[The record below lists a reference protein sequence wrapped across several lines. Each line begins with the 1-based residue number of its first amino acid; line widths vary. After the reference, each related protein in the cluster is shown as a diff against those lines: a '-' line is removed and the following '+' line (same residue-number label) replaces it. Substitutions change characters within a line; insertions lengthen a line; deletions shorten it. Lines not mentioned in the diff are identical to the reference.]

1 MKKGDNLFEWDTW
14 NTPIVAREKGTVRFV
29 DVKERVTLR
38 DEIDESS
45 KKRVP
50 VIVEDREKILHPH
63 IEVLDSSDN
72 VLGTYPLP
80 TGARLQV
87 QDGAKI
93 KVGDVLAKIRRESSK
108 TRDITG
114 GLPRV
119 SELFEGRKPKDAAI
133 ISEID
138 GSVSIGKGVRGMKK
152 ITVEN
157 ESDKKEYLVP
167 HGRHV
172 YVQEGYEVMA
182 GDRLTE
188 GPINP
193 HDILRVK
200 GMNEV
205 QEYLVDQIQE
215 VYRIQGVKIDDKHV
229 EVIVR
234 QMLQKV
240 KIDDPGDTN
249 FLAGENVDKVVLREE
264 LERIRA
270 EGGKPATY
278 QPLLLGITK
287 ASLSTRSFVAAASFQ
302 ETTRILTEA
311 SIMGSLDPLQGL
323 KENVAIGHLIPAG
336 TGLPEY
342 RKLKSY
348 ATDLQEEETDIMMDD
363 EIHAPA

>member
-1 MKKGDNLFEWDTW
+1 VDNA
-14 NTPIVAREKGTVRFV
+14 NTPLVTREKGLVRFV
-29 DVKERVTLR
+29 DVKEKVTLR
-38 DEIDESS
+38 DEIDETT
-45 KKRVP
+45 KQKIP
-50 VIVEDREKILHPH
+50 VIVEDREKVLQPH
-63 IEVLDSSDN
+63 IEILKVYSGGKEEVQSS
-72 VLGTYPLP
+72 YPLP
-80 TGARLQV
+80 TGARLRV
-87 QDGAKI
+87 RDGQEVR
-93 KVGDVLAKIRRESSK
+93 VGDILATIPRESSR

-119 SELFEGRKPKDAAI
+119 SELFEARKPKDQAI

-138 GSVSIGKGVRGMKK
+138 GVVRLSKGTRGMKK

-157 ESDKKEYLVP
+157 ENDKKEYLIP
-167 HGRHV
+167 HGRQV
-172 YVQEGYEVMA
+172 YAQDGYEVRA
-182 GDRLTE
+182 GERLTD

-200 GMNEV
+200 GINEV

-215 VYRIQGVKIDDKHV
+215 IYRLQGVRIDDKHI

-240 KIDDPGDTN
+240 KVDDPGDTN
-249 FLAGENVDKVVLREE
+249 FLSGEPVDKIILREE
-264 LERIRA
+264 LERIKG

-287 ASLSTRSFVAAASFQ
+287 ASLSTGSFVAAASFQ

-311 SIMGSLDPLQGL
+311 SIMGSVDPLRGL
-323 KENVAIGHLIPAG
+323 KENVAIGRLIPAG

-342 RKLKSY
+342 RKIRSY
-348 ATDLQEEETDIMMDD
+348 PTDEAEEGFAD
-363 EIHAPA
+363 EEAAQTA

>member
-1 MKKGDNLFEWDTW
+1 
-14 NTPIVAREKGTVRFV
+14 V

-38 DEIDESS
+38 DEIDEST

-50 VIVEDREKILHPH
+50 VIVEDREKQLHPH
-63 IEVLDSSDN
+63 IEIVDKAEN
-72 VLGTYPLP
+72 VLGTYALP

-87 QDGAKI
+87 QDGQAV

-119 SELFEGRKPKDAAI
+119 AELFEARKPKDAAI

-138 GSVSIGKGVRGMKK
+138 GTLPIRKGRRGTRTS
-152 ITVEN
+152 TVKN
-157 ESDKKEYLVP
+157 ETDSKEYQVP
-167 HGRHV
+167 HGRHIF
-172 YVQEGYEVMA
+172 VQDGYEVTA

-200 GMNEV
+200 GINEV

-215 VYRIQGVKIDDKHV
+215 VYRIQGVKIDDKHI

-249 FLAGENVDKVVLREE
+249 FLSGENVDKVMLREE

-287 ASLSTRSFVAAASFQ
+287 ASLSTRSFIAAASFQ

-311 SIMGSLDPLQGL
+311 SIMGSLDQLQGL

-342 RKLKSY
+342 RKLRTVP
-348 ATDLQEEETDIMMDD
+348 TDAVEEEVDLLD
-363 EIHAPA
+363 EEMQSA